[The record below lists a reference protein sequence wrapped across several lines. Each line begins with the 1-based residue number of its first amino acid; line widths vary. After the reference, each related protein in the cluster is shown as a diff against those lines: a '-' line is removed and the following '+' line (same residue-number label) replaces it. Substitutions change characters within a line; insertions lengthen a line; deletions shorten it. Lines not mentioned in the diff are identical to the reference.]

1 MNKVYVVGMGPG
13 SYEKMTIEAA
23 QILKECDVIAGYTVY
38 VDLLREHFPDKEF
51 LTTPMKQETKR
62 CRMALE
68 AASGGAKVAMVCS
81 GDGGV
86 YGMAGLMY
94 ELAEGTDVQVEVIPG
109 VTAAL
114 SGAALLGAPIGHDF
128 CVISL
133 SDLLTEWETIEK
145 RLDAAASSD
154 MVIALYNPASK
165 KRKDHLKKACEI
177 MLRHKSPDT
186 VCGIAR
192 NIGREE
198 ESCEL
203 TSLGKLA
210 EAEVDMFCTVFI
222 GNSSSKVIDG
232 KVITPRG
239 YRND

>member
-1 MNKVYVVGMGPG
+1 MNKVYVVGIGPG

-62 CRMALE
+62 CQMALD
-68 AASGGAKVAMVCS
+68 AASKGAKVAMVCS

-177 MLRHKSPDT
+177 MLRYKSPDT

-198 ESCEL
+198 QQYDL
-203 TSLGKLA
+203 TSLGKLG

-222 GNSSSKVIDG
+222 GNSSTKVIDG